1 MAKIHVD
8 PEFQGLI
15 IAAYEEALGPY
26 IEAMASTIEGKP
38 SGQAWHDFEL
48 VLSRALLLTQLLG
61 LASVVDAAEIAGGDF
76 EYDKDKDEFAK
87 SDTEWPLDA
96 GMEGFFVEPYW
107 EAIDLFEERVPMVRS
122 NALPIMEQA
131 RENAQQIAKAEK
143 LNVQA
148 NIDPVSR
155 AVGEALNKPFFVS
168 GTDRS
173 TIIDIRQVLAN
184 TLRGVSSDEY
194 ASLPEFIEIVQQ
206 MEGAQELTAA
216 HLETVFR
223 TNLSSAFNAANAAA
237 YRSEDVQDI
246 APLIMLTELNDDRS
260 RPHHAAMDGYIN
272 TAEYFDAKDLHPPNG
287 YNCRGGTEIV
297 TWDEAESMGLVGNNA
312 ELDWGAINR
321 RNKPMQKLVDS
332 GQYPDPGFG

>member
-15 IAAYEEALGPY
+15 AAAYEEALGPY
-26 IEAMASTIEGKP
+26 IEAIASTIEGKP
-38 SGQAWHDFEL
+38 SGKAWHDFEV
-48 VLSRALLLTQLLG
+48 VLGRALFLTQLLG
-61 LASVVDAAEIAGGDF
+61 IASVVDDAEVAGGNF
-76 EYDKDKDEFAK
+76 EYDNGKAEYAK
-87 SDTEWPLDA
+87 SDTDWPLDA

-107 EAIDLFEERVPMVRS
+107 KAIELFEDRVPMLRS
-122 NALPIMEQA
+122 NAEPIIRQA
-131 RENAQQIAKAEK
+131 RENALEIAKSEK

-155 AVGEALNKPFFVS
+155 AVGEALEKPFFVT
-168 GTDRS
+168 GADKS
-173 TIIDIRQVLAN
+173 TIIDIKQVLAN
-184 TLRGVSSDEY
+184 TLRGVSSEEY
-194 ASLPEFIEIVQQ
+194 ASLPEFVDIVKQ
-206 MEGAQELTAA
+206 MEGAQGLTAA

-237 YRSEDVQDI
+237 YRSQEVKDI
-246 APLIMLTELNDDRS
+246 APLIMLTELDDDRS

-297 TWDEAESMGLVGNNA
+297 CWDEAEGRGLLDGNA
-312 ELDWGAINR
+312 ELDWAAIKR
-321 RNKPMQKLVDS
+321 RNGSKQRLIDS
-332 GQYPDPGFG
+332 GEYPDPGFS